1 MPAISSAAI
10 VLVLANVAQTSSF
23 VTSNSYVHKISN
35 GMSGSRALAMKS
47 QASSSDA
54 MSFSKKCSKVLV
66 SSFLAFNLIGNLDMA
81 SVKADDAVPAT
92 PTETVTPPAPSTPSL
107 SSAEIPK
114 VPLYTKKGTDTQAY
128 SDVGRGFRML
138 RWEDCLFVAKS
149 MSTNSLSV
157 STAHLTAR

>member
-92 PTETVTPPAPSTPSL
+92 PTETVTPPTPTETVTPPAPSTPSL

-138 RWEDCLFVAKS
+138 R
-149 MSTNSLSV
+149 
-157 STAHLTAR
+157 